1 MRVPVYLGGIA
12 ALTLVAAYGSTNV
25 GRTIATETGARET
38 RYAVGTLTPDTL
50 RAARIAA
57 ALNTDISTRG
67 ATIHVTVVQGHA
79 RLSGFVDRAA
89 GRLRAAELAKRSE
102 GVIDVENRLI
112 LPYRPSPAAD
122 AVVTARV
129 LL

>member
-1 MRVPVYLGGIA
+1 MKVPVYLGGVA

-25 GRTIATETGARET
+25 ARTIGEDAVARDT
-38 RYAVGTLTPDTL
+38 SRAVGTLNLDSL

-57 ALNTDISTRG
+57 ALEADASTRG
-67 ATIHVTVVQGHA
+67 ADIHVTFTQGRV

-89 GRLRAAELAKRSE
+89 ARLRAAELTQRAE

-112 LPYRPSPAAD
+112 LPYRPSAATD
-122 AVVTARV
+122 AIVNARV